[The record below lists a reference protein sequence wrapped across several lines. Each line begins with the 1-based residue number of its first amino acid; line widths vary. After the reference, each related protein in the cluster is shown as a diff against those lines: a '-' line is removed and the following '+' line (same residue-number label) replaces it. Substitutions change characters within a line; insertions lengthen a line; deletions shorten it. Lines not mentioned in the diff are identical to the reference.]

1 MEQPGCEHFSHTPQV
16 LGWKCRD
23 VGKPHRVVGQ
33 LKDAY
38 GRASGAL
45 WGSLAAEPHLG
56 AAFTQHTAAG
66 GTAAGYE
73 LWAMMGLL
81 WNCSSRMALGM
92 LWAAMGY
99 THGTSSLAPN
109 KPLDLHFAPQD
120 EGKMS
125 VRGIYRLLT
134 YSGPRATL

>member
-1 MEQPGCEHFSHTPQV
+1 MGGLQEHFGAALEQSHT
-16 LGWKCRD
+16 
-23 VGKPHRVVGQ
+23 
-33 LKDAY
+33 
-38 GRASGAL
+38 
-45 WGSLAAEPHLG
+45 
-56 AAFTQHTAAG
+56 FTQPKGAVFTKHTAAG

-73 LWAMMGLL
+73 LWAMLGLL

-99 THGTSSLAPN
+99 THGTSSLPPN
-109 KPLDLHFAPQD
+109 KPLDLHLAPQD

-125 VRGIYRLLT
+125 VRGIFRLLT

>member
-1 MEQPGCEHFSHTPQV
+1 MC
-16 LGWKCRD
+16 WD

-45 WGSLAAEPHLG
+45 WGSFGAEPHLG

-66 GTAAGYE
+66 GTAVGHR
-73 LWAMMGLL
+73 LWAVMGLL
-81 WNCSSRMALGM
+81 WGSSTMALG
-92 LWAAMGY
+92 LPWAAMGY
-99 THGTSSLAPN
+99 SHGTSSIAPN
-109 KPLDLHFAPQD
+109 KPVDLHLAPQD

-125 VRGIYRLLT
+125 IRGIYRLLT

>member
-1 MEQPGCEHFSHTPQV
+1 MC
-16 LGWKCRD
+16 WD
-23 VGKPHRVVGQ
+23 VGKPYGVVGQ

-45 WGSLAAEPHLG
+45 WGSFGAEPHLG

-66 GTAAGYE
+66 GTAAGHG
-73 LWAMMGLL
+73 LRAVMGLL
-81 WNCSSRMALGM
+81 WGSSTMALGL

-125 VRGIYRLLT
+125 IRGIYRLLT

>member
-1 MEQPGCEHFSHTPQV
+1 MEHQGGDRFSHTPQV

-45 WGSLAAEPHLG
+45 WGSFGAEPHLG

-66 GTAAGYE
+66 GTAAGHG
-73 LWAMMGLL
+73 LWAVMGLL
-81 WNCSSRMALGM
+81 WGSATMALGV

-99 THGTSSLAPN
+99 THGTSSIVPN
-109 KPLDLHFAPQD
+109 
-120 EGKMS
+120 
-125 VRGIYRLLT
+125 
-134 YSGPRATL
+134 